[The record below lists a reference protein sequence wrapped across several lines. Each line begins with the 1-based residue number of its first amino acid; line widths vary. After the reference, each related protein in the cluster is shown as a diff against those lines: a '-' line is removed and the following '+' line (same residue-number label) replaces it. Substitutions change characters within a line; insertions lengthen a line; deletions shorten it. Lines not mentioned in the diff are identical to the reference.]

1 MYFFVDK
8 DNQNGNI
15 SVKNIVLHV
24 LPPKQ
29 NPQTHKPFAPQLT
42 PDCGAFFVRFPLLL
56 IICRLQPALLSIHSE
71 QEHYPN
77 NKKGG
82 QCENGDSV

>member
-1 MYFFVDK
+1 MFYLLSK
-8 DNQNGNI
+8 
-15 SVKNIVLHV
+15 
-24 LPPKQ
+24 
-29 NPQTHKPFAPQLT
+29 THKPFAPQLT

-82 QCENGDSV
+82 QCENGDSVRAGQLDKKGKSEGTKNRSEL